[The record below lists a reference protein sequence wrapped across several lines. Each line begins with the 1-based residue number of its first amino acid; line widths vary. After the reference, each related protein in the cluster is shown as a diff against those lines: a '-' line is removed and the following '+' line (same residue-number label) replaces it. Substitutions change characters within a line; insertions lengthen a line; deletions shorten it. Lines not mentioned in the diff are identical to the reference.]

1 MQTIVICQYSFLHGM
16 SKCQQ
21 LEQLRNELKKKMNDI
36 IDEAIDKLQDIMGD
50 VSSSDGDNKLY
61 AKNEKRVDTTL
72 NYSQNETSETSDND
86 SVTLDYTCVD
96 NVLSP
101 DSETASSTQDS
112 IISNSVPLKES
123 NVSSQLSQRES
134 DKKPFVSP
142 ILERCAR
149 QSMKRTQSD
158 QSVVLGY
165 SV

>member
-1 MQTIVICQYSFLHGM
+1 MEIANCMQRT
-16 SKCQQ
+16 
-21 LEQLRNELKKKMNDI
+21 
-36 IDEAIDKLQDIMGD
+36 
-50 VSSSDGDNKLY
+50 
-61 AKNEKRVDTTL
+61 KNGSIRL
-72 NYSQNETSETSDND
+72 PSMLLGLLFQISYSQNETSETSDND

-96 NVLSP
+96 NVLSQ

-123 NVSSQLSQRES
+123 KVSSQLSQRES

-142 ILERCAR
+142 ILERCVR

>member
-1 MQTIVICQYSFLHGM
+1 MEITNCMQRTKNGSIRL
-16 SKCQQ
+16 
-21 LEQLRNELKKKMNDI
+21 
-36 IDEAIDKLQDIMGD
+36 
-50 VSSSDGDNKLY
+50 SSMLLGLLFQIS
-61 AKNEKRVDTTL
+61 
-72 NYSQNETSETSDND
+72 YSQNETSETSDND

>member
-1 MQTIVICQYSFLHGM
+1 MQRT
-16 SKCQQ
+16 
-21 LEQLRNELKKKMNDI
+21 
-36 IDEAIDKLQDIMGD
+36 
-50 VSSSDGDNKLY
+50 
-61 AKNEKRVDTTL
+61 KNGSIRL
-72 NYSQNETSETSDND
+72 PSMLLGLLFPISYSQNETSETSDND

-96 NVLSP
+96 NVLSQ

-123 NVSSQLSQRES
+123 KVSSQLSQRES

-142 ILERCAR
+142 ILERCVR